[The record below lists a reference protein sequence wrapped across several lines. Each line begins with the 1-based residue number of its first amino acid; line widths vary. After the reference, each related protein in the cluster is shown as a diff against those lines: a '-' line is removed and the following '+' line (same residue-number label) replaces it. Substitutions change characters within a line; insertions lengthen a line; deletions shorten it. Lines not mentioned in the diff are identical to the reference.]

1 MSARRWEVAPEGGID
16 CRSVSAPLPS
26 RHRARWFAAAVLVV
40 LAVLV
45 VGAVLYVRGALPAS
59 VPVAAGPFSSTD
71 YARALDHVRPSGD
84 LDFVGLGRDRAAL
97 ERFVASLASVSPR
110 LRPEL
115 FPTPEDSLAYWINAY
130 NALVLLQLV
139 ERHPEGVSSAWFG
152 RFYWGHAWP
161 VGGERLTL
169 WALEQRI
176 LGEYGDPRV
185 HFALFRGTRGGPS
198 LDGAPY
204 QPEFLDA
211 QLNDASRRFMA
222 SPRHVRLEGDT
233 VHLARLFQ
241 TRKQDFL
248 AALPEG
254 RGGNVLQFVWAFLP
268 DTCEERPGCD
278 TRGDLDRACGP
289 KLDTCR
295 VTFMP
300 EDLSRPDVA
309 DAASRR

>member
-1 MSARRWEVAPEGGID
+1 MD
-16 CRSVSAPLPS
+16 CRAVSAPPPLLQ
-26 RHRARWFAAAVLVV
+26 RRARGPAVAVV
-40 LAVLV
+40 LAVLAV
-45 VGAVLYVRGALPAS
+45 LVAGAVLYVRGALPAA
-59 VPVAAGPFSSTD
+59 VPVAAGPFTPND
-71 YARALDHVRPSGD
+71 YARALDHVRPGGD
-84 LDFVGLGRDRAAL
+84 LDFVGLGQDRAAL

-115 FPTPEDSLAYWINAY
+115 FPTPQEGLAYWLNAY
-130 NALVLLQLV
+130 NALVLRQLL
-139 ERHPEGVSSAWFG
+139 ERHPDGVGSAWFG

-211 QLNDASRRFMA
+211 QLNDASRRFMGN
-222 SPRHVRLEGDT
+222 PRHVRLEGDT
-233 VHLARLFQ
+233 VHLARLFE
-241 TRKQDFL
+241 TRQQDFL

-289 KLDTCR
+289 RLDKCR

-300 EDLSRPDVA
+300 EDLSLPDVA
-309 DAASRR
+309 DAAARR

>member
-1 MSARRWEVAPEGGID
+1 MSAPVPFRRRAIGLFGVAL
-16 CRSVSAPLPS
+16 A
-26 RHRARWFAAAVLVV
+26 V

-45 VGAVLYVRGALPAS
+45 AGAVLYVRGALPAA
-59 VPVAAGPFSSTD
+59 VPVAAGPFTYTP
-71 YARALDHVRPSGD
+71 YASALDRVRPSGD
-84 LDFVGLGRDRAAL
+84 LDFAGLQQDRAAL
-97 ERFVASLASVSPR
+97 EQFVASLASVSPR

-115 FPTPEDSLAYWINAY
+115 FPTQEDGLAYWLNAY

-139 ERHPEGVSSAWFG
+139 ERHPEGVSSMGFG
-152 RFYWGHAWP
+152 RFYWGRAWP

-176 LGEYGDPRV
+176 LDEYADPRV
-185 HFALFRGTRGGPS
+185 HFALFQGTRGGPS

-211 QLNDASRRFMA
+211 QLNDASRRFMGN
-222 SPRHVRLEGDT
+222 PRHVRLAGDT
-233 VHLARLFQ
+233 VHLARLFEAHQ
-241 TRKQDFL
+241 QDFL

-289 KLDTCR
+289 QLDRCH

-300 EDLSRPDVA
+300 EDLTLP
-309 DAASRR
+309 DAAVPPPR